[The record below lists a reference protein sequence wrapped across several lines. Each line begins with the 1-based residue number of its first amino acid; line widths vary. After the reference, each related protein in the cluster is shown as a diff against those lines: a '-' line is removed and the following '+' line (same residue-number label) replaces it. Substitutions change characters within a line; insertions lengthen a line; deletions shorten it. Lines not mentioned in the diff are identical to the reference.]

1 MEVYPGVTCL
11 VNPFRVECD
20 GGLSWLWL
28 INSLLVVLIVVCDG
42 GLSYCYAGCSGD
54 LIYVSRTLGCLG
66 VVFVGF

>member
-1 MEVYPGVTCL
+1 MLSVMEVYLGVVC
-11 VNPFRVECD
+11 
-20 GGLSWLWL
+20 L

-54 LIYVSRTLGCLG
+54 LLYVSRTLGCLG

>member
-1 MEVYPGVTCL
+1 MEVYLGV
-11 VNPFRVECD
+11 V
-20 GGLSWLWL
+20 WL

-54 LIYVSRTLGCLG
+54 LLYVSRTLGCLG